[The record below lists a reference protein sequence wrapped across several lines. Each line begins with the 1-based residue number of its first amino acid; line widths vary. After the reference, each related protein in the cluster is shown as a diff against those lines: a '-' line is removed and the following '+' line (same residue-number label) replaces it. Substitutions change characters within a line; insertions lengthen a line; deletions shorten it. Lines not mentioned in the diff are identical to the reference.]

1 MNRTKKVT
9 GFGGINRGASGI
21 KPQAKPVTNKIKLP
35 SGQEISLRLHT
46 YKGSEEIQK
55 HVRVDPLNI
64 RRPEELTR
72 DKLAD
77 IYDGIANGNQITN
90 AIGYQG
96 EDGLVYVVDGSR
108 RMTCADM
115 ADAPLRVDVSD
126 TKIAPK
132 DAEFIVLQS
141 DKRKAFSYLDWGH
154 YFAAKLN
161 LLKDEAPDLTQKQ
174 FAENE
179 NVDPTLMS
187 RYLNAITLDPVF
199 WSVMGSNEISARLMN
214 RMVTLNNSLQDSA
227 VEPRQL
233 HERYLGNIGSAAP
246 DELTSNE
253 RFDLLN
259 RSFNQLNTNKRASN
273 KKVEPETLWNG
284 STARQKVEWKQKN
297 SKSAVINLA
306 GLDEMLQ
313 EKIKQA
319 VIDALA

>member
-1 MNRTKKVT
+1 MNKHKKAT

-46 YKGSEEIQK
+46 YKGREEIQK

-72 DKLAD
+72 EKLAD

-108 RMTCADM
+108 RMTCADI
-115 ADAPLRVDVSD
+115 ADSPFRIDVSD
-126 TKIAPK
+126 TKIEPK

-154 YFAAKLN
+154 HFAGKLN
-161 LLKDEAPDLTQKQ
+161 ELKEENPDLTQKQ
-174 FAENE
+174 FAEDE
-179 NVDPTLMS
+179 GVDPALMS

-199 WSVMGSNEISARLMN
+199 WSVMGNNEISGRLMN
-214 RMVTLNNSLQDSA
+214 RMVTLNNSLADSP
-227 VEPRQL
+227 VEAQQL
-233 HERYLGNIGSAAP
+233 HDKYLENIGSTSP
-246 DELTSNE
+246 DELTATE

-259 RSFNQLNTNKRASN
+259 RCFNQLNTKKRTIS

-284 STARQKVEWKQKN
+284 STAKQKVEWKQKN

-306 GLDEMLQ
+306 GLDEALQ
-313 EKIKQA
+313 AKIKQA
-319 VIDALA
+319 VVEALA

>member
-1 MNRTKKVT
+1 MNKSRKAT

-21 KPQAKPVTNKIKLP
+21 KPQAKPVTNRIKLP
-35 SGQEISLRLHT
+35 SGQEIQLRLHT
-46 YKGSEEIQK
+46 YQGREAIQQ

-72 DKLAD
+72 EKLAD

-108 RMTCADM
+108 RMACADM
-115 ADAPLRVDVSD
+115 ADAPLRIDVSD
-126 TKIAPK
+126 AKIEPR

-154 YFAAKLN
+154 YFSGKLKKLREEN
-161 LLKDEAPDLTQKQ
+161 PALTQNQ
-174 FAENE
+174 FADNE
-179 NVDPTLMS
+179 GVDKALMS

-214 RMVTLNNSLQDSA
+214 RMVTLNNALKDSA
-227 VEPRQL
+227 VEARQL
-233 HERYLGNIGSAAP
+233 HERYLDNVGNEAP
-246 DELTSNE
+246 GDLTTNE

-259 RSFNQLNTNKRASN
+259 RSFNQLNAKKRTVS
-273 KKVEPETLWNG
+273 KKVEPETLWSG

-306 GLDEMLQ
+306 GLDEAMQ
-313 EKIKQA
+313 ARIKQA
-319 VIDALA
+319 VIEALA